1 MKKENFQFESN
12 LEFIVRS
19 YFFLLKYPFAPLFS
33 QDLRD
38 FVSSKTKQ
46 TKTGVDKMA
55 QKVKTLMT
63 KPDDLSSITGSHMI
77 EEGNQ

>member
-1 MKKENFQFESN
+1 MCILTRPKRFC
-12 LEFIVRS
+12 
-19 YFFLLKYPFAPLFS
+19 FLKNKTNRFCFLKN
-33 QDLRD
+33 
-38 FVSSKTKQ
+38 K

-63 KPDDLSSITGSHMI
+63 KPDDLSSIPGSHMI